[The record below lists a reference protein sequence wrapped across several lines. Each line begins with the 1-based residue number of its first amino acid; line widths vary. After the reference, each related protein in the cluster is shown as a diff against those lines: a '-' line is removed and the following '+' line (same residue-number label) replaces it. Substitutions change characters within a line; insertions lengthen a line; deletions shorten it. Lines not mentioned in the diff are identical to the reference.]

1 MSCAE
6 SATKWYKS
14 NFLKGNLNKY
24 RTMTLENKN
33 NPMENI
39 VIDGYEVPSTV
50 LIFFGYYLIV
60 NYNLLNRLILFVLIK
75 SNQRVGVLMRL
86 RNMIPMHGNEI
97 TIIQDCHSSHSTLPN
112 LLPPGMEF
120 LSCE

>member
-39 VIDGYEVPSTV
+39 VIDGYEVPSTDC
-50 LIFFGYYLIV
+50 L
-60 NYNLLNRLILFVLIK
+60 NLLWVLLDCKLQFTEQI
-75 SNQRVGVLMRL
+75 N
-86 RNMIPMHGNEI
+86 
-97 TIIQDCHSSHSTLPN
+97 IICVN
-112 LLPPGMEF
+112 
-120 LSCE
+120 

>member
-1 MSCAE
+1 MAM
-6 SATKWYKS
+6 K
-14 NFLKGNLNKY
+14 FPQL
-24 RTMTLENKN
+24 
-33 NPMENI
+33 
-39 VIDGYEVPSTV
+39 TV

-75 SNQRVGVLMRL
+75 SSQRVGVLMRL

-120 LSCE
+120 LSCEWCEEAWADSRKGTQGDVINLPSAYDKSSTDYNTSAYSL